1 MAKFNVKDLSP
12 KMDGRFY
19 YGWVMLFMG
28 FICMFIAYVIKA
40 NCTSLFYTPI
50 CEEFGVSRTV
60 YAQTNTTMTV
70 CMLIGSAYIG
80 KIMTKYKMK
89 YVLPAFTVVICI
101 TYLLMSRSNAM
112 WQLLVLNGIQGFMWA
127 GMTNLRALE
136 CYGSE
141 ATYSN
146 VDGLSQLTQLE
157 TIRLPIR
164 VYGQGASPYDIQG
177 LSGLTKLT
185 HLDIPCGIKD
195 LTPLS
200 SLTDLQFLSA
210 RNGGGIS
217 GSDTSLEPLRSLTDL
232 TELALSLDTYQDHE
246 ITVDLSPLADL
257 TNLQTLSISAQNSSW
272 DPPIPSLSNLSA
284 LANLKDL
291 RTLELRFSNVTDIS
305 PLRELTNL
313 QSVSIYDSG
322 RYTVSDWS
330 PVEHV
335 PVVNKN
341 S

>member
-1 MAKFNVKDLSP
+1 
-12 KMDGRFY
+12 
-19 YGWVMLFMG
+19 
-28 FICMFIAYVIKA
+28 
-40 NCTSLFYTPI
+40 
-50 CEEFGVSRTV
+50 
-60 YAQTNTTMTV
+60 
-70 CMLIGSAYIG
+70 
-80 KIMTKYKMK
+80 
-89 YVLPAFTVVICI
+89 
-101 TYLLMSRSNAM
+101 
-112 WQLLVLNGIQGFMWA
+112 
-127 GMTNLRALE
+127 MTNLRVLE

-141 ATYSN
+141 ATYPD

-200 SLTDLQFLSA
+200 NLTDLQSLSA

-217 GSDTSLEPLRSLTDL
+217 GSDTSLEPLRSLTNL
-232 TELALSLDTYQDHE
+232 TELELSLDTYQDHE

-272 DPPIPSLSNLSA
+272 DPPTPSLSNLSA